1 MVAVQE
7 IPVWRKHVTA
17 WIAEYA
23 HVVKVVSVHTN
34 DKSLYGRTTN
44 TPFFYLALFQLHR
57 LVFE

>member
-23 HVVKVVSVHTN
+23 HAVKVVSVHTN
-34 DKSLYGRTTN
+34 DQSLDGCTTN
-44 TPFFYLALFQLHR
+44 TPFFYFALF
-57 LVFE
+57 